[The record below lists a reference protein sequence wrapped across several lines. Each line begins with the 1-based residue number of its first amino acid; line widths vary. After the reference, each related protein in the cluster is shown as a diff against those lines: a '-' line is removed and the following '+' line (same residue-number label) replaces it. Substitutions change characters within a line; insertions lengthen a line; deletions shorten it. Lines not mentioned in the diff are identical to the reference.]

1 MRIYRKDL
9 YPLLQKLLLSSRV
22 RDFISPLTKFI
33 LNFRYIPSLT
43 VILAQITGLI
53 LYNNLY
59 NESRTVI
66 VSKLQQFYVIYNWYG
81 LFTNA
86 IKVIVDCNHVI
97 DRCWWK
103 FFNLRLSVFSFE
115 GSNWWFMHFHW
126 QFAVWNMSGRIMYK
140 LNIIPVNFCKLKLLI
155 IIIYWKSPY

>member
-33 LNFRYIPSLT
+33 LNFQYIPSLT

-59 NESRTVI
+59 T
-66 VSKLQQFYVIYNWYG
+66 K
-81 LFTNA
+81 
-86 IKVIVDCNHVI
+86 HVQ
-97 DRCWWK
+97 
-103 FFNLRLSVFSFE
+103 S
-115 GSNWWFMHFHW
+115 
-126 QFAVWNMSGRIMYK
+126 
-140 LNIIPVNFCKLKLLI
+140 
-155 IIIYWKSPY
+155 